1 MMRSLD
7 EILQKGLPL
16 ATILGGIEVSPD
28 PETVVT
34 AIADR
39 TSEVLDV
46 PSKIITPKEFRDM
59 ELGRLSEDDLRYM
72 ITGDIANQS
81 HQVLVPLRHQ
91 DYGNLGALVLDLN
104 GFGVKAEEENKI
116 REVMEYVGAH
126 AGQLV
131 ATSKK
136 LQEETIKARFDNHTG
151 LMNKS
156 YFLTEVMPRV
166 VEYAK
171 EHPESPISFLMFD
184 LNRFKGVNDRYGHL
198 HGDSVLAE
206 VGQIVNENIYRT
218 TDIATIYQRKN
229 PSQPQGGD
237 TEEAVRY
244 GGEEFVVV
252 LFGTDNKGARIVA
265 NRMYDAIENHQ
276 FSTEDARDKGSNIYY
291 PYGPS
296 HVTTSIGI
304 ATYPGRIVSPDS
316 LLDKADDMLYKAKGI
331 QREKEKALESN
342 GRVAYEALGRPIV
355 SL

>member
-1 MMRSLD
+1 M
-7 EILQKGLPL
+7 
-16 ATILGGIEVSPD
+16 
-28 PETVVT
+28 
-34 AIADR
+34 
-39 TSEVLDV
+39 
-46 PSKIITPKEFRDM
+46 TPKEFRDM
-59 ELGRLSEDDLRYM
+59 ELGRLSEENLRYM
-72 ITGDIANQS
+72 ITGNVAEQS
-81 HQVLVPLRHQ
+81 HQILVPLRHQ
-91 DYGNLGALVLDLN
+91 DQGNLGALVLDLN

-151 LMNKS
+151 LMNKN

-166 VEYAK
+166 VQYAK
-171 EHPESPISFLMFD
+171 DNPNAPILFLMFD

-218 TDIATIYQRKN
+218 TDIASIYERKN
-229 PSQPQGGD
+229 PSKPQGGD

-252 LFGTDNKGARIVA
+252 LFGTDNEGAKIVA
-265 NRMYDAIENHQ
+265 DRMYDAIADHQ
-276 FSTEDARDKGSNIYY
+276 FSTKDARDKGSSVPY

-296 HVTTSIGI
+296 HVTASIGM
-304 ATYPGRIVSPDS
+304 ATYHKKSGKIVSADS
-316 LLDKADDMLYKAKGI
+316 LLDKADDMLYQAKGI
-331 QREKEKALESN
+331 QRDKETALKSN
-342 GRVAYEALGRPIV
+342 GKVAYEALGKPIV